1 MALEKTYKIKK
12 DLTDKEIILKL
23 LDNVNKEDNITQ
35 KVAAKKIGIAVGL
48 VNTYVKRCIQ
58 KGWVKVKNIPAHRYA
73 YYLTPQGFS
82 KKSQLVSEYLTD
94 SFKLF
99 KESKL
104 SYQKIFLE
112 CKKKKYLKIVLAGI
126 SDLTEIAILV
136 GGVGNINILGVIQT
150 NKTKKKFSYKTY
162 NFANVPKNIDAII
175 ITEINNANDFYKFLK
190 IKFPEVKIFYPDFLK
205 ITKK

>member
-99 KESKL
+99 RESKL

>member
-35 KVAAKKIGIAVGL
+35 KLAAKKIGIAVGL

-99 KESKL
+99 RESKL

-190 IKFPEVKIFYPDFLK
+190 IKFPEIKILYPDFLK

>member
-99 KESKL
+99 RESKL

-162 NFANVPKNIDAII
+162 NFANVPKNIEAII

>member
-99 KESKL
+99 RESKL

-190 IKFPEVKIFYPDFLK
+190 IKFPEVKILYPDFLK

>member
-1 MALEKTYKIKK
+1 MMI
-12 DLTDKEIILKL
+12 
-23 LDNVNKEDNITQ
+23 
-35 KVAAKKIGIAVGL
+35 
-48 VNTYVKRCIQ
+48 
-58 KGWVKVKNIPAHRYA
+58 
-73 YYLTPQGFS
+73 
-82 KKSQLVSEYLTD
+82 
-94 SFKLF
+94 
-99 KESKL
+99 
-104 SYQKIFLE
+104 
-112 CKKKKYLKIVLAGI
+112 KKYLKIVLAGI

>member
-99 KESKL
+99 RESKL

-112 CKKKKYLKIVLAGI
+112 CKKKKYSKIVLAGI

>member
-35 KVAAKKIGIAVGL
+35 KLAAKKIGIAVGL

-99 KESKL
+99 RESKL

>member
-99 KESKL
+99 RVSKL

-190 IKFPEVKIFYPDFLK
+190 IKFPEAKIFYPDFLK

>member
-35 KVAAKKIGIAVGL
+35 KLAAKKIGIAVGL
-48 VNTYVKRCIQ
+48 VNAYIKRCIQ

-99 KESKL
+99 RESKL

-136 GGVGNINILGVIQT
+136 GGIGNINILGVIQT
-150 NKTKKKFSYKTY
+150 NKTKKKFPYKTY

-175 ITEINNANDFYKFLK
+175 ITKINNANDFYKFLK
-190 IKFPEVKIFYPDFLK
+190 IKFPEIKILYPDFLK

>member
-99 KESKL
+99 RESKL

-205 ITKK
+205 ITKQ

>member
-35 KVAAKKIGIAVGL
+35 KLAAKKIGIAVGL
-48 VNTYVKRCIQ
+48 VNTYIKRCIQ
-58 KGWVKVKNIPAHRYA
+58 KGWVKVKSIPAHRYA

-82 KKSQLVSEYLTD
+82 KKSQLVSEYLRD

-99 KESKL
+99 RESKL

-136 GGVGNINILGVIQT
+136 GGVSNINILGVIQT

-162 NFANVPKNIDAII
+162 NVANVPKNIDAII

-190 IKFPEVKIFYPDFLK
+190 IKFPEIKIFYPDFLK

>member
-35 KVAAKKIGIAVGL
+35 KLAAKKIGIAVGL
-48 VNTYVKRCIQ
+48 VNAYIKRCIQ
-58 KGWVKVKNIPAHRYA
+58 KGWVKVKSIPAHRYA

-82 KKSQLVSEYLTD
+82 KKSQLVSEYLSD

-99 KESKL
+99 RESKL

-112 CKKKKYLKIVLAGI
+112 CKKK
-126 SDLTEIAILV
+126 
-136 GGVGNINILGVIQT
+136 
-150 NKTKKKFSYKTY
+150 
-162 NFANVPKNIDAII
+162 
-175 ITEINNANDFYKFLK
+175 
-190 IKFPEVKIFYPDFLK
+190 
-205 ITKK
+205 